1 MVRGSLIYL
10 PSESILTNGDNPT
23 SLRKLKSPGVFL
35 VVSDTERC
43 YNIMYE
49 GAKWLVDKKSSYEVQ
64 EEINYDN

>member
-35 VVSDTERC
+35 VV
-43 YNIMYE
+43 YE